1 MQDTHSVFDN
11 LVTRT
16 ELSEKLGLS
25 ESYISKLM
33 SEGNLPYFKIGRSV
47 RFRLTEVVVWLQT
60 RRRP

>member
-33 SEGNLPYFKIGRSV
+33 SDENLPYFKIGRSV
-47 RFRLTEVVVWLQT
+47 RVRLTEVVVWLQT